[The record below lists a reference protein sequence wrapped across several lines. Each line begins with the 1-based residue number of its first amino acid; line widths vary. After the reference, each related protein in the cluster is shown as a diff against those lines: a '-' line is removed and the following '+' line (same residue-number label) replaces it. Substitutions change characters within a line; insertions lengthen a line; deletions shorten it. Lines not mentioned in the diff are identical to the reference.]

1 MKKYLPALVISFVV
15 LFSLPAHAGITGNI
29 NILPGFKILE
39 GGSDAWDDVR
49 VQSEMIAPPGV
60 ETNFRGESWPVSI
73 NLAFHDTSM
82 LTWLN
87 LITVPIGAVTMEYG
101 ETQEFDFG
109 VRKIWE
115 SAPHVRPYIGAG
127 ASYIRGYMQKSF
139 TFAYYPDVNYNL
151 ADRSDGWGGYVEAGV
166 YWEIANHLNLG
177 LGASWS
183 KADLKF
189 SGDVIDGDPTST
201 RGSVTVDGGGLK
213 FNFILGFHY

>member
-1 MKKYLPALVISFVV
+1 
-15 LFSLPAHAGITGNI
+15 
-29 NILPGFKILE
+29 
-39 GGSDAWDDVR
+39 
-49 VQSEMIAPPGV
+49 
-60 ETNFRGESWPVSI
+60 
-73 NLAFHDTSM
+73 M

-87 LITVPIGAVTMEYG
+87 LITAPLGAVTMEYG

-127 ASYIRGYMQKSF
+127 ASYIRGYMQKTF
-139 TFAYYPDVNYNL
+139 TFAYYPDVNYDL
-151 ADRSDGWGGYVEAGV
+151 SDRSDGWGGYIEAGV
-166 YWEIANHLNLG
+166 YWEIVKHLNLG

-213 FNFILGFHY
+213 FNFILGYHY